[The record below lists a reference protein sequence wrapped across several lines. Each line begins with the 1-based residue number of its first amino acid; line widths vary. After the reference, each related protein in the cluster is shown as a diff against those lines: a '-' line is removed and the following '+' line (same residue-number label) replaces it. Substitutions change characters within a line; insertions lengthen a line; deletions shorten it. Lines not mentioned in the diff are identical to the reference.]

1 MAISTNNPSHTMT
14 TEERKLR
21 ISDLRDHHQPVLD
34 ALGVGGA
41 LFSLRWLTDLK
52 VKMICI

>member
-41 LFSLRWLTDLK
+41 LFLSWVRQNLQALFE
-52 VKMICI
+52 II